1 MNAPLPPPHRPH
13 PPPPAPGDVV
23 PGHALD
29 WLAAGWRIFM
39 RAPLVWSLQALI
51 FFVILAALGM
61 VPFLGWA
68 AAPVT
73 LPVLVAGMLS
83 GARALDRGET
93 LRIDA
98 LFDGLRQHAGNLL
111 LVGLFHL
118 LGLLLAALAA
128 AAIGGSAVL
137 TGAVAGALG
146 AIAGAGIA
154 AGGMMFGVVVFTVL
168 WALLMMALWFA
179 PALVMLHEVA
189 PLDAMKLS
197 ARACFHN
204 LLAFIVLAALLYVL
218 VWVAMI
224 PAGLGMLVLVP
235 VIAGALYA
243 AWKETFSPLLPAPA
257 TPPEPAPAETPGESA
272 PPGPVPLPPAT
283 DTAPD
288 DAPPNAATPVPE
300 QGPDPDPAPGST
312 PGPESDPAPDSA
324 PADTPPNP

>member
-1 MNAPLPPPHRPH
+1 MNAPLPPPRRPH

-29 WLAAGWRIFM
+29 WLAAGWSIFM
-39 RAPLVWSLQALI
+39 RAPLVWALQALI

-61 VPFLGWA
+61 VPFIGWA

-83 GARALDRGET
+83 GARALDRGEP
-93 LRIDA
+93 LHVGQ

-111 LVGLFHL
+111 LVGGFHL

-128 AAIGGSAVL
+128 AAIGGSAML
-137 TGAVAGALG
+137 TGAAAGALG
-146 AIAGAGIA
+146 AIAGAGVA
-154 AGGMMFGVVVFTVL
+154 AGGMMLGVVVFTVL

-257 TPPEPAPAETPGESA
+257 SAPASA
-272 PPGPVPLPPAT
+272 
-283 DTAPD
+283 
-288 DAPPNAATPVPE
+288 
-300 QGPDPDPAPGST
+300 PAPGAAPEATPDTVTAAPALRPPPSDSAADDAGT
-312 PGPESDPAPDSA
+312 PTAPPAPEPGPSSG
-324 PADTPPNP
+324 PADPPSKP

>member
-1 MNAPLPPPHRPH
+1 MNAALPPPRRPH

-39 RAPLVWSLQALI
+39 RAPLVWALQALI

-83 GARALDRGET
+83 GARALDRGEP
-93 LRIDA
+93 LHVGQ

-128 AAIGGSAVL
+128 AAIGGSAIL
-137 TGAVAGALG
+137 TGAAAGALG
-146 AIAGAGIA
+146 AIAGAGVA
-154 AGGMMFGVVVFTVL
+154 AGGMMLGVVVFTVL

-189 PLDAMKLS
+189 PLDAMRLS

-204 LLAFIVLAALLYVL
+204 LLAFVVLAALLYVGLLRVGVVDNVAVIVTL
-218 VWVAMI
+218 VV
-224 PAGLGMLVLVP
+224 GFVLRMLAEGVLQ
-235 VIAGALYA
+235 
-243 AWKETFSPLLPAPA
+243 
-257 TPPEPAPAETPGESA
+257 
-272 PPGPVPLPPAT
+272 
-283 DTAPD
+283 
-288 DAPPNAATPVPE
+288 PE
-300 QGPDPDPAPGST
+300 QAVEIMVFDGKEQVLKELRERRGSMM
-312 PGPESDPAPDSA
+312 PSA
-324 PADTPPNP
+324 AQKRE

>member
-1 MNAPLPPPHRPH
+1 MIDTPPRRPH

-29 WLAAGWRIFM
+29 WLAAGWRTFM
-39 RAPLVWSLQALI
+39 RAPLVWALQALI

-83 GARALDRGET
+83 GARALDRGDP
-93 LRIDA
+93 LHVGQ

-128 AAIGGSAVL
+128 AAIGGSAIL
-137 TGAVAGALG
+137 TGAAAGALG
-146 AIAGAGIA
+146 AIAGAGVA
-154 AGGMMFGVVVFTVL
+154 AGGMMLGVVVFTVL

-189 PLDAMKLS
+189 PLDAMRLS

-257 TPPEPAPAETPGESA
+257 AASDHT
-272 PPGPVPLPPAT
+272 
-283 DTAPD
+283 PD
-288 DAPPNAATPVPE
+288 DASAQEATGDTTPASPALLPPPSDNTTDDVGTKAAP
-300 QGPDPDPAPGST
+300 PAPE
-312 PGPESDPAPDSA
+312 PGPSPG
-324 PADTPPNP
+324 PADEPPKP

>member
-1 MNAPLPPPHRPH
+1 MNAPLPPPRRPH

-29 WLAAGWRIFM
+29 WLAAGWSIFM
-39 RAPLVWSLQALI
+39 RAPLVWALQALI

-83 GARALDRGET
+83 GARALDRGEP
-93 LRIDA
+93 LHVGQ

-111 LVGLFHL
+111 LVGGFHL

-128 AAIGGSAVL
+128 AAIGGSAML
-137 TGAVAGALG
+137 TGAAAGALG
-146 AIAGAGIA
+146 AIAGAGVA
-154 AGGMMFGVVVFTVL
+154 AGGMMLGVVVFTVL

-204 LLAFIVLAALLYVL
+204 LLAFVVLAALLYVL

-257 TPPEPAPAETPGESA
+257 SAPASA
-272 PPGPVPLPPAT
+272 
-283 DTAPD
+283 
-288 DAPPNAATPVPE
+288 
-300 QGPDPDPAPGST
+300 PAPGAAPEATPDTVTAAPALRPPPSDSAADDAGT
-312 PGPESDPAPDSA
+312 PTAPPAPEPGPSSG
-324 PADTPPNP
+324 PADPPSKP

>member
-1 MNAPLPPPHRPH
+1 MNAALPPPRRPH

-39 RAPLVWSLQALI
+39 RAPLVWALQALI

-83 GARALDRGET
+83 GARALDRGEP
-93 LRIDA
+93 LHVGQ

-128 AAIGGSAVL
+128 AAIGGSAML
-137 TGAVAGALG
+137 TGAAAGALG
-146 AIAGAGIA
+146 AIAGAGVA
-154 AGGMMFGVVVFTVL
+154 AGGMMLGVVVFTVL

-189 PLDAMKLS
+189 PLDAMRLS

-204 LLAFIVLAALLYVL
+204 LLAFVVLAALLYVL

-243 AWKETFSPLLPAPA
+243 AWKETFSPLLPAPVA
-257 TPPEPAPAETPGESA
+257 ASDHT
-272 PPGPVPLPPAT
+272 
-283 DTAPD
+283 PD
-288 DAPPNAATPVPE
+288 DASAQEATGDTTPASPALLPPPSDNTTDDVGTKAAP
-300 QGPDPDPAPGST
+300 PAPE
-312 PGPESDPAPDSA
+312 PGPSPG
-324 PADTPPNP
+324 PADEPPKP

>member
-1 MNAPLPPPHRPH
+1 MIDTPPRRPH

-39 RAPLVWSLQALI
+39 RAPLVWALQALI

-83 GARALDRGET
+83 GARALDRGEP
-93 LRIDA
+93 LHVGQ

-128 AAIGGSAVL
+128 AAIGGSAML
-137 TGAVAGALG
+137 TGAAAGALG
-146 AIAGAGIA
+146 AIAGAGVA
-154 AGGMMFGVVVFTVL
+154 AGGMMLGVVVFTVL
-168 WALLMMALWFA
+168 WALLMMAMWFA

-197 ARACFHN
+197 VRACFHN
-204 LLAFIVLAALLYVL
+204 LLAFIVLAALLYVG
-218 VWVAMI
+218 VWVAMV
-224 PAGLGMLVLVP
+224 PAGLGMLVLIP

-243 AWKETFSPLLPAPA
+243 AWKETFSPLLPAP
-257 TPPEPAPAETPGESA
+257 PEPGPAPADEPPET
-272 PPGPVPLPPAT
+272 
-283 DTAPD
+283 
-288 DAPPNAATPVPE
+288 
-300 QGPDPDPAPGST
+300 
-312 PGPESDPAPDSA
+312 
-324 PADTPPNP
+324 

>member
-1 MNAPLPPPHRPH
+1 MNATLPPPRRPH

-39 RAPLVWSLQALI
+39 RAPLVWALQALI

-83 GARALDRGET
+83 GARALDRGDP
-93 LRIDA
+93 LHVGQ

-128 AAIGGSAVL
+128 AAIGGSAIL
-137 TGAVAGALG
+137 TGAAAGALG
-146 AIAGAGIA
+146 AIAGAGVA
-154 AGGMMFGVVVFTVL
+154 AGGMMLGVVVFTVL

-189 PLDAMKLS
+189 PLDAMRLS

-257 TPPEPAPAETPGESA
+257 AASDHT
-272 PPGPVPLPPAT
+272 
-283 DTAPD
+283 PD
-288 DAPPNAATPVPE
+288 DASAQEATGDTTPASPALLPPPSDNTTDDVGTNAAP
-300 QGPDPDPAPGST
+300 PAPE
-312 PGPESDPAPDSA
+312 PGPSPG
-324 PADTPPNP
+324 PADEPPKP

>member
-1 MNAPLPPPHRPH
+1 MNAPLPPPRRPH

-29 WLAAGWRIFM
+29 WLAAGWRTFM
-39 RAPLVWSLQALI
+39 RAPLVWALQALI

-61 VPFLGWA
+61 VPFIGWA

-83 GARALDRGET
+83 GARALDRGDP
-93 LRIDA
+93 LHVGH

-128 AAIGGSAVL
+128 AAIGGSAML
-137 TGAVAGALG
+137 TGAAASALG
-146 AIAGAGIA
+146 AIAGAGVA
-154 AGGMMFGVVVFTVL
+154 AGGMMLGVVVFTVL
-168 WALLMMALWFA
+168 WALLMMAMWFA
-179 PALVMLHEVA
+179 PALVMLHGVA

-197 ARACFHN
+197 VRACFHN
-204 LLAFIVLAALLYVL
+204 LLAFIVLAALLYVG

-224 PAGLGMLVLVP
+224 PAGLGMLVLIP

-243 AWKETFSPLLPAPA
+243 AWKETFSPLLALPEPDLAPA
-257 TPPEPAPAETPGESA
+257 APVAEPAPEQPGPSA
-272 PPGPVPLPPAT
+272 PST
-283 DTAPD
+283 DSTTALD
-288 DAPPNAATPVPE
+288 DAAEPGTP
-300 QGPDPDPAPGST
+300 
-312 PGPESDPAPDSA
+312 PAPDA
-324 PADTPPNP
+324 TPKP

>member
-1 MNAPLPPPHRPH
+1 MIDTPPRRPH

-29 WLAAGWRIFM
+29 WLAAGWRTFM
-39 RAPLVWSLQALI
+39 RAPLVWALQALI

-83 GARALDRGET
+83 GARALDRGDP
-93 LRIDA
+93 LHVGQ

-128 AAIGGSAVL
+128 AAIGGSAML
-137 TGAVAGALG
+137 TGAAAGALG
-146 AIAGAGIA
+146 AIAGAGVA
-154 AGGMMFGVVVFTVL
+154 AGGMMLGVVVFTVL

-189 PLDAMKLS
+189 PLDAMRLS

-204 LLAFIVLAALLYVL
+204 LLAFVVLAALLYVL

-243 AWKETFSPLLPAPA
+243 AWKETFSPLLPAGPGRHPGGHA
-257 TPPEPAPAETPGESA
+257 AQTLTPGNQCKHDNSPCRA
-272 PPGPVPLPPAT
+272 AGPGCAKACSCGGAT
-283 DTAPD
+283 RRC
-288 DAPPNAATPVPE
+288 
-300 QGPDPDPAPGST
+300 
-312 PGPESDPAPDSA
+312 
-324 PADTPPNP
+324 